1 MIILFGNHGYNR
13 AKFARQHLSLRGLM
27 EFAAFTNIGSGSI
40 PAGYVQMTFS
50 SERRVQTRLIF
61 PGDFVFSTVDFYL
74 LATS

>member
-1 MIILFGNHGYNR
+1 
-13 AKFARQHLSLRGLM
+13 M
-27 EFAAFTNIGSGSI
+27 EFTAFTNNGSGSI

-50 SERRVQTRLIF
+50 SERRVKTRLIF